1 MQFAHITEIALDY
14 LFGRMLR
21 RAMVAALFALCALIA
36 IYHFT
41 VAGTLALEAEYG
53 LLVARL
59 IVAAVYT
66 AAALMTLIVLWA
78 TRSKPPLE
86 NQVAGALTSP
96 RNAQMAM
103 LIEAAL
109 LGFTLG
115 RKTGSRV
122 R

>member
-1 MQFAHITEIALDY
+1 MRFAHITEIALDY
-14 LFGRMLR
+14 VFGRLLR
-21 RAMVAALFALCALIA
+21 RAIVVALFVLCALIA

-53 LLVARL
+53 LLYARL

-66 AAALMTLIVLWA
+66 AASLIALIVLWA
-78 TRSKPPLE
+78 TRTKPLLE
-86 NQVAGALTSP
+86 NQVDGALITP

-115 RKTGSRV
+115 KKTGSRV

>member
-1 MQFAHITEIALDY
+1 MRYAHFTETAFDY
-14 LFGRMLR
+14 LFGRLLR
-21 RAMVAALFALCALIA
+21 RTLVAALFALCVLIA

-41 VAGTLALEAEYG
+41 VAGTLALEADYG
-53 LLVARL
+53 LLYARL

-66 AAALMTLIVLWA
+66 AAALIAFIVLWA
-78 TRSKPPLE
+78 TRTKPLPE
-86 NQVAGALTSP
+86 DQVAGALASP

-115 RKTGSRV
+115 RKTGSRH

>member
-1 MQFAHITEIALDY
+1 MRYAHLTEIAFDF
-14 LFGRMLR
+14 LFGRLLR
-21 RAMVAALFALCALIA
+21 RTLVAALFALCALIA

-53 LLVARL
+53 LLYARL

-66 AAALMTLIVLWA
+66 VAALIALIVLWA
-78 TRSKPPLE
+78 TRTKPPLE
-86 NQVAGALTSP
+86 DQVAGALTSP

-115 RKTGSRV
+115 KKTGSRIH
-122 R
+122 

>member
-1 MQFAHITEIALDY
+1 MRFAHITEIALDY
-14 LFGRMLR
+14 VFGRLLR
-21 RAMVAALFALCALIA
+21 RALVVALFALCALIA

-41 VAGTLALEAEYG
+41 VAGTLALEAEIG
-53 LLVARL
+53 LLYARL

-66 AAALMTLIVLWA
+66 AAALITLIVLWA
-78 TRSKPPLE
+78 TRTKPPLDD
-86 NQVAGALTSP
+86 QIAGALTSP
-96 RNAQMAM
+96 RNVQMAM

>member
-14 LFGRMLR
+14 VFGRFLR
-21 RAMVAALFALCALIA
+21 RAMVAALFVLCALIT

-78 TRSKPPLE
+78 TRTKPPPE

-96 RNAQMAM
+96 RNAQIAM

-109 LGFTLG
+109 LGFTMG

>member
-1 MQFAHITEIALDY
+1 MRFAHVTKIALY
-14 LFGRMLR
+14 NVFGRLLR
-21 RAMVAALFALCALIA
+21 RTLVAALFALCAVIA

-53 LLVARL
+53 LLYARL

-66 AAALMTLIVLWA
+66 AAALIALIVLWA
-78 TRSKPPLE
+78 TRTKPLLKK
-86 NQVAGALTSP
+86 QVDGAVITP

-115 RKTGSRV
+115 KKTGSRV